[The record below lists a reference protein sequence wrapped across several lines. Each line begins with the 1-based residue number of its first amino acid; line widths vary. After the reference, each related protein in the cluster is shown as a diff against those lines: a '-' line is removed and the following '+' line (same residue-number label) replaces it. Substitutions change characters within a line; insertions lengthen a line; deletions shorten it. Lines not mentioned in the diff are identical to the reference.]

1 MTDQEKVKRAQII
14 AGFRENMPA
23 IIELAELGAMEIF
36 AKYRAYVKAGFTEQ
50 QAIELCCKRP

>member
-1 MTDQEKVKRAQII
+1 MTDQEKVKRAQLIQT
-14 AGFRENMPA
+14 FRENMPA
-23 IIELAELGAMEIF
+23 MIELAEVFAVELF